1 MPQLRWIL
9 IVFGGLLLLGIY
21 LWGRRSSKQAAAS
34 EEALLRTP
42 EQSLEPHRAYVF
54 RDEPVVDV
62 EEPVDDDVAADA
74 DLEPIVAD
82 RRPWHVDEAEVVE
95 DEDFEE
101 PATASSPPPAVKDKD
116 VRRTRIEPRLGEEDA
131 AADRQH
137 TTQPAEPAR
146 ATARESTREAAQAPT
161 VSMSNTP
168 QPRRSERRKIIALR
182 IAAGTQRFAGED
194 LLAAM
199 EAEGLQHGK
208 YDVFHRLDD
217 SGATL
222 FSVASMVEPGT
233 FDPLRMA
240 GESFPGITL
249 FTQFPGDCDSVLAF
263 SALVMS
269 AKNLHEKLGGALQD
283 ERGAPLTMHR
293 LERLRQ
299 DIREFE
305 QGQGR
310 DVAHRETSPST
321 TP

>member
-9 IVFGGLLLLGIY
+9 IVLGGVLLLGIY

-42 EQSLEPHRAYVF
+42 EQSREPHSAYVF
-54 RDEPVVDV
+54 RDEPVVDAD
-62 EEPVDDDVAADA
+62 EAIVDEDVAPDA
-74 DLEPIVAD
+74 DIEPIVAD
-82 RRPWHVDEAEVVE
+82 RRPWHEDDPEVLD
-95 DEDFEE
+95 DEDIEE
-101 PATASSPPPAVKDKD
+101 PAAVSPPPVKYKEI
-116 VRRTRIEPRLGEEDA
+116 RRTRIEPRLGEEDV
-131 AADRQH
+131 AADQPH
-137 TTQPAEPAR
+137 TTQPAEHLRSAV
-146 ATARESTREAAQAPT
+146 REPTRETAQAPT
-161 VSMSNTP
+161 LSMSNTP
-168 QPRRSERRKIIALR
+168 PPRRSERRKIIALR
-182 IAAGTQRFAGED
+182 IAAGAQRFAGEQ
-194 LLAAM
+194 LLAAL

-263 SALVMS
+263 NSLVLS
-269 AKNLHEKLGGALQD
+269 AKNLHEALGGALQD

-310 DVAHRETSPST
+310 DVTHRAETAPST

>member
-9 IVFGGLLLLGIY
+9 IVLGGLLLLGIY

-42 EQSLEPHRAYVF
+42 EQSLEPHSAYVF

-62 EEPVDDDVAADA
+62 EETVAEDIAPEA

-82 RRPWHVDEAEVVE
+82 RRPWHVEEPEVVE
-95 DEDFEE
+95 DEDLEE
-101 PATASSPPPAVKDKD
+101 PVATAPPPVKEKEI
-116 VRRTRIEPRLGEEDA
+116 RRTRIEPRLGEEDA
-131 AADRQH
+131 AADRLH
-137 TTQPAEPAR
+137 TTQPADPMR
-146 ATARESTREAAQAPT
+146 TVPRESTREPAQAPT
-161 VSMSNTP
+161 LSMSSTP
-168 QPRRSERRKIIALR
+168 SPRRSERRKIIALR
-182 IAAGTQRFAGED
+182 IAAGAQRFAGDE

-233 FDPLRMA
+233 FDPPRMA
-240 GESFPGITL
+240 GETFPGITL

-263 SALVMS
+263 SSLVLS

-310 DVAHRETSPST
+310 DVAHRADTAPTT